1 MLPTTKQRF
10 IYLPKILNIRR
21 NTLED
26 KSFVLEDLTTLTNIA
41 TIKLVFIKFN
51 EMINKIRKHFIL

>member
-26 KSFVLEDLTTLTNIA
+26 KSFVLEDLTTLTNID

-51 EMINKIRKHFIL
+51 EMINKIRKHFNL

>member
-21 NTLED
+21 NTLEA
-26 KSFVLEDLTTLTNIA
+26 KSFVLEDLTTLTNID

-51 EMINKIRKHFIL
+51 EMINKIRKHFNL